1 MKMRACNAWL
11 SAMYKYNCKSV
22 NGSEMS
28 FTNGTRLPGKHR
40 LSAAQLMLCVGE
52 IRERLTLVALAD
64 PEYYSALEHAASLG
78 TAGGTIYDALIVA
91 CAVKI
96 KAETIYTWNR
106 RHFDQLDL
114 PGRIE
119 SP

>member
-1 MKMRACNAWL
+1 MC
-11 SAMYKYNCKSV
+11 KYNCKSV